1 MGDALTVAGNVNAVT
16 ESNINQDP
24 LAANEIFKSELD
36 ITMIRLNVTTQTL
49 LNKKENTKWRQLK
62 IKYFGK

>member
-49 LNKKENTKWRQLK
+49 LTKKENTKWRQLK